1 MSLLSIAGL
10 TRSPLPFDMFEDP
23 LALAADA
30 EAARRADKL
39 TSIYHRGQDLIWSG
53 RKVLAELLAKH
64 GGVKLRPEARPA
76 LGYVLGVLMWG
87 ELAAWKI
94 ASQLGDSLVAIEP
107 KLAATSQAHD
117 EARHFYVLHD
127 YLGHLGYAPQPLNR
141 RTRVLLDSA
150 LLAKDPVKKIMGMQ
164 LQIEALALTLFQAL
178 REARIEPVLTELLR
192 YYEKDE
198 ARHVGLGLQFLPLEM
213 RRMSRARSR
222 SLVAFQVRLMIAALL
237 ELKAMEPHL
246 RVLGVDARQVYLLG
260 CSKQALAMEM
270 LWREGDGVPDDNER
284 TFGRLLAASGQIL
297 FPDRGPEHET
307 QGAASRLRSTLRSFG
322 AAWNTFRHGFADEVP
337 ASSLDPEARAEK
349 VSAAHW

>member
-1 MSLLSIAGL
+1 MSLLSVAGL
-10 TRSPLPFDMFEDP
+10 TRSPLPFDMFDDP
-23 LALAADA
+23 LALARDA
-30 EAARRADKL
+30 EAARRADRL

-53 RKVLAELLAKH
+53 RKVLAELLDKH
-64 GGVKLRPEARPA
+64 GGVQLRPEARPA

-94 ASQLGDSLVAIEP
+94 AAQLSDTLVAIEP

-117 EARHFYVLHD
+117 EARHFYVMHD

-150 LLAKDPVKKIMGMQ
+150 LLATDPVKKIMGMQ

-192 YYEKDE
+192 YFEKDE
-198 ARHVGLGLQFLPLEM
+198 ARHVGLGLQFLPLEL
-213 RRMSRARSR
+213 RRLSRARSR

-246 RVLGVDARQVYLLG
+246 RVLGIDARQVYLLG

-270 LWREGDGVPDDNER
+270 LWREGDGAPVDNER
-284 TFGRLLAASGQIL
+284 VFGRLLAASGQVL
-297 FPDRGPEHET
+297 FPEDGSDEGS
-307 QGAASRLRSTLRSFG
+307 GAAPRLRRTLRSFR
-322 AAWNTFRHGFADEVP
+322 AAWSTFRRGFADEVP
-337 ASSLDPEARAEK
+337 ASSIDPDARAEK
-349 VSAAHW
+349 VTAANW